1 MLKNFKLGSFFTFIL
16 MFCSS
21 VFVIHSFKNYF
32 ITKAKYI
39 DYNISLIIDTFLK
52 LAKDAGNMVQMTKEE
67 KERLAFL
74 LQDIEENDGKDC
86 LQVCLEFSLVFNLK
100 KKFLV

>member
-1 MLKNFKLGSFFTFIL
+1 MKIMLFF
-16 MFCSS
+16 
-21 VFVIHSFKNYF
+21 Y
-32 ITKAKYI
+32 
-39 DYNISLIIDTFLK
+39 LIINSILK

-86 LQVCLEFSLVFNLK
+86 LQVCLEFSSVFDLK
-100 KKFLV
+100 KSF